1 MQQIS
6 HKQSLFRIFFAIILL
21 LSTLPIFSQGVGQ
34 YPVQVST
41 VVLPNPPMYLSAYS
55 GVETDKLSVTLLN
68 RDTQQS
74 SLQVKLRM
82 RIYCSQGQ
90 EISSRAESLY
100 TPITLEGGIPL
111 RLSMSDLAAYF
122 RTENLRIAGSLP
134 QGKLPVG
141 HTRFCFEVLEYYTGR
156 LLSSQGCGSAF
167 IVLQTPPL
175 LQQPSHGSLLTD
187 DPTGGILF
195 RWSPQHSV
203 GLERVQYEFILKEMF
218 DTQQSAELGFAHG
231 VEVYRTHTTAT
242 SLLYGMMQPPLIAG
256 KRYVWQVRAFTD
268 PISGTPLAFENNGQ
282 SRVFTFDIDYPCQ
295 APQHIIAT
303 AHTNG
308 IHLTWDASPHP
319 SASYYLSYRRKDFSS
334 TWHQA
339 VTTSNNYTIS
349 NLTPGANYEY
359 KVGISCTN
367 KTNDIH
373 YSTVAHIAYNP
384 DDSETPPTSIQTK
397 VKECGKSTPNNI
409 SNTEPKE
416 TLWAGDVIYAGD
428 FTITL
433 STVQGSN
440 GRFTGEGKV
449 HVPYLSG
456 IGMSVYFSDISINT
470 DNQLIEGKIHTV
482 YDESRGTIMNLDAFD
497 HGGTTTPAQGVLV
510 PTYKFDVVLT
520 DVTRIHYDPLTNS
533 LSFYD
538 ATGSR
543 VGNYELT
550 GTAPSFPILVS
561 DKEGNMYSINE
572 TNKDNPPANYTLVA
586 VGKQIGEL
594 AGNAFDRNVVDSH
607 KGTVTFFDAGVGT
620 YSFDEFLPPYDNINY
635 IRYSSE
641 NGNERLYPQLGAN
654 YYVPWKFIPLNTH
667 DKVQAKI
674 SLAPNSELQPE
685 RVVFITES
693 GTQVPAS
700 YNASNLTYQV
710 SVTGTSNSG
719 VHTLYALYPKG
730 DGTSYFHLGQLRID
744 SRPPQHLKLV
754 LVYAGGSYDKTAV
767 ANELN
772 TIYNRVGIHW
782 QVSEVQNFTYDKAT
796 IKTLFDKKSGLLSAY
811 NDRMTSLNQALQS
824 HLGDSY
830 QADACYVFMADASQ
844 AGTGRDVVGFMPR
857 GRQYGYIYTKDL
869 NASKIGSILAHE
881 LAHGKF
887 KLYHTF
893 DNIYAGKLAQ
903 GSTTNLMDYT
913 GGTHLAKWQWNQ
925 LYDPAILNGVFD
937 RDEDGEY
944 STDGH
949 YYTVQLVAL
958 MMGFEFY
965 DAYKLGAEAENPDSY
980 VKNPWDMEERY
991 TWMKAGLQQEYHAL
1005 TGRKHGIELALT
1017 TYALLITHKN
1027 ESNFHQY
1034 LLHRFGDC
1042 FGHINTRS
1050 TTFNTNVDL
1059 NDYVKA
1065 VDKLFNDYV
1074 KPKIKNVNKDN
1085 KIIVDMSYSVNH
1097 SIKIEKT
1104 MEFLKIYYDGKNLL
1118 TTLSIEDT
1126 KKELIQQLLHSY
1138 SEDVNL
1144 NFSHNLYLRNELTAQ
1159 LYKLL
1164 PTAIQNDYDMYGNDY
1179 TGTKGHMLDNFFSY
1193 SPDDIGKRKELYFYY
1208 VNKLI
1213 DLLTV
1218 KYSKQNINKAKIIKH
1233 IQTIINNATDGTYE
1247 KRLDGIL
1254 AFECEYYKNPNATSY
1269 EFYIPIK
1276 YNPSIMLDS
1285 EKAVDALFN
1294 NFSNDS
1300 YKQRDIMLSY
1310 LANRLIID
1318 KIAWK
1323 PENVY
1328 VSGGLDRNN
1337 YPKYVYTHK
1346 PEVITNGKY
1355 DISIIVTTDKKSL
1368 KIKLTKK

>member
-1 MQQIS
+1 MCS
-6 HKQSLFRIFFAIILL
+6 AKSNSYNFSLKAFYQTFLFLFL
-21 LSTLPIFSQGVGQ
+21 FSTLPLFSQGVVQ

-242 SLLYGMMQPPLIAG
+242 SLLYGMMHPPLIAG

-319 SASYYLSYRRKDFSS
+319 SASYHLSYRRKDFSS

-339 VTTSNNYTIS
+339 VTTSNSYTIS
-349 NLTPGANYEY
+349 NLTPRANYEY

-384 DDSETPPTSIQTK
+384 DDSETSSATTQTK
-397 VKECGKSTPNNI
+397 VKECGKSRQNNI

-497 HGGTTTPAQGVLV
+497 HGGTTTSAQGVLV
-510 PTYKFDVVLT
+510 PNYEFDFALT
-520 DVTRIHYDPLTNS
+520 NVTRIHNDPLTNS
-533 LSFYD
+533 LIFYD

-700 YNASNLTYQV
+700 YNASNRTYQV

-754 LVYAGGSYDKTAV
+754 LVYAGGKYDKIAV

-782 QVSEVQNFTYDKAT
+782 QVSEVQDFTYDKET

-830 QADACYVFMADASQ
+830 QSDACYVFIADASQ
-844 AGTGRDVVGFMPR
+844 AGNDRDVVGFMPR

-944 STDGH
+944 NIGDLFNWVHETLFGKNTP
-949 YYTVQLVAL
+949 TVEKKITRNVISLYDKVYKN
-958 MMGFEFY
+958 Y
-965 DAYKLGAEAENPDSY
+965 DAYFEQSKTKDIDIPTTTNAWSVRQSSHTQDVCKKVFDKVKEKAILSFTFVNRGVY
-980 VKNPWDMEERY
+980 VEEY
-991 TWMKAGLQQEYHAL
+991 TLEGK
-1005 TGRKHGIELALT
+1005 
-1017 TYALLITHKN
+1017 THKIAIYSYKDRFELLSEN
-1027 ESNFHQY
+1027 ITFASLQDLKTNNYIKAAYNSKYGLIFIYGTTGELLMTIQIISDTPLQTTITWLNY
-1034 LLHRFGDC
+1034 LGIVFATEQQRQADK
-1042 FGHINTRS
+1042 
-1050 TTFNTNVDL
+1050 DL
-1059 NDYVKA
+1059 NIS
-1065 VDKLFNDYV
+1065 
-1074 KPKIKNVNKDN
+1074 IKN
-1085 KIIVDMSYSVNH
+1085 
-1097 SIKIEKT
+1097 
-1104 MEFLKIYYDGKNLL
+1104 
-1118 TTLSIEDT
+1118 
-1126 KKELIQQLLHSY
+1126 
-1138 SEDVNL
+1138 
-1144 NFSHNLYLRNELTAQ
+1144 
-1159 LYKLL
+1159 
-1164 PTAIQNDYDMYGNDY
+1164 
-1179 TGTKGHMLDNFFSY
+1179 
-1193 SPDDIGKRKELYFYY
+1193 
-1208 VNKLI
+1208 
-1213 DLLTV
+1213 
-1218 KYSKQNINKAKIIKH
+1218 
-1233 IQTIINNATDGTYE
+1233 
-1247 KRLDGIL
+1247 
-1254 AFECEYYKNPNATSY
+1254 
-1269 EFYIPIK
+1269 
-1276 YNPSIMLDS
+1276 
-1285 EKAVDALFN
+1285 
-1294 NFSNDS
+1294 
-1300 YKQRDIMLSY
+1300 
-1310 LANRLIID
+1310 
-1318 KIAWK
+1318 
-1323 PENVY
+1323 
-1328 VSGGLDRNN
+1328 
-1337 YPKYVYTHK
+1337 K
-1346 PEVITNGKY
+1346 PEVEELWDGKVEKGKSNLKIIY
-1355 DISIIVTTDKKSL
+1355 SKDTDISVVTTEIENLLYRILKNANIDREIKVTSAYRNPENQAKAMITLIKTKGLSKAKDLYNHKGDLVVGYYETIKNYEQNEIIRLLVIKMNEVGFVSAHSDWKKRGAIDFGENSNGFNS
-1368 KIKLTKK
+1368 IYSHEVNSIIESAKKEPMVNPKQVLPPSNKEPALHIEIILNK